1 MLGAVVLVLL
11 LRAIRNVVRAILR
24 RLSALMT
31 MLTRRR
37 DTRVVNND
45 VRQRKK
51 GGKYSPPASEKTTPR
66 PTRDM
71 EAASTVR
78 RLSRQTRE
86 SRDAEKG
93 LERD

>member
-1 MLGAVVLVLL
+1 MVHGMTHVVPTMYPA
-11 LRAIRNVVRAILR
+11 LRSCKSQYSALQPSVSEVESDR
-24 RLSALMT
+24 RLK
-31 MLTRRR
+31 
-37 DTRVVNND
+37 N
-45 VRQRKK
+45 KI
-51 GGKYSPPASEKTTPR
+51 P
-66 PTRDM
+66 DM